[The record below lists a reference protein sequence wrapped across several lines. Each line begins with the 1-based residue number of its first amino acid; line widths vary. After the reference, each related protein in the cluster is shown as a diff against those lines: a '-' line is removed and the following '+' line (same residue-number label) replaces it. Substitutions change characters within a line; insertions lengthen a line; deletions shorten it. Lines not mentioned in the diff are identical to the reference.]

1 MNRRSTIL
9 PALAA
14 LLALGLA
21 GGAAADTLLTVKT
34 HVDAVQMGGMR
45 QDARDLESTIWLGEQ
60 KVRRDDGQVSS
71 ILRLDKNKMYVLD
84 HARKVYNVFD
94 MPIDFKKLYPQGGE
108 EMQARASDMSKMDVT
123 VTPREEKRKIGDWN
137 ARRYDVVMTNAMG
150 MKVET
155 TMWVSKD
162 VGVDVSALTRMAGA
176 MTALKPGTL
185 DWMKKMEEL
194 EGFPVLQE
202 ATVTMMGT
210 PIKSTEHLVSVE
222 KKEAP
227 AGTYEPPAGYKEK
240 PFDPTHPMIQ

>member
-1 MNRRSTIL
+1 
-9 PALAA
+9 
-14 LLALGLA
+14 
-21 GGAAADTLLTVKT
+21 
-34 HVDAVQMGGMR
+34 MGGIR
-45 QDARDLESTIWLGEQ
+45 QDARDLESRIWLGEQ

-71 ILRLDKNKMYVLD
+71 ILRMDKNKMYVLD
-84 HARKVYNVFD
+84 HARKIYNVLD

-108 EMQARASDMSKMDVT
+108 EMQARASELSKMDVT
-123 VTPREEKRKIGDWN
+123 ITPREEKRKIGDWE
-137 ARRYDVVMTNAMG
+137 ARRYDVVMTNAIG

-210 PIKSTEHLVSVE
+210 PIKSTEQLVSVE